1 MDSRANLLHKM
12 HKIKQNTVVLEER
25 GESRP
30 TARREVQEERGET
43 PAFVQPSTSYL
54 TYVPHGE

>member
-1 MDSRANLLHKM
+1 MY
-12 HKIKQNTVVLEER
+12 KIKQPLTSLEER

-43 PAFVQPSTSYL
+43 PAFVQPSTSYH
-54 TYVPHGE
+54 TYVTHQRLKAM